1 MKEGPQNLRG
11 GIHYHFNEEV
21 ELQEQKTPTK
31 RIKLKVNDNGAQM
44 EPIGSIKQVVESI
57 FEGAEIC
64 KTKLLHEVLVSQMSA
79 PSEVR
84 K

>member
-1 MKEGPQNLRG
+1 M
-11 GIHYHFNEEV
+11 
-21 ELQEQKTPTK
+21 
-31 RIKLKVNDNGAQM
+31 KVNDNGAQM